1 MRINRLGVRAMDIST
16 ERTGTGL
23 LGGTFDPV
31 HNGHLWIARTA
42 MQRLSLSRVIMM
54 PAGVPP
60 HKDPAGAS
68 PVHRV
73 AMLRL
78 AVDGLQGVEVSEL
91 ELARPGK
98 SYTADT
104 LETLAALCPGER
116 LYLLCGADMFLTLQ
130 DWYRCERIFELCT
143 VVGMARSGGQRES
156 LAAHAELLRERYGAR
171 ACILDEEPL
180 ELSSTDIRRRIAEN
194 SSTEGLLPEVVRA
207 YIDREG
213 LYRNTPARREEP
225 V

>member
-1 MRINRLGVRAMDIST
+1 MDISMA
-16 ERTGTGL
+16 RTGTGI

-54 PAGVPP
+54 PAKIPP
-60 HKDPAGAS
+60 HKAGAEAS
-68 PVHRV
+68 PAHRV

-78 AVDGLQGVEVSEL
+78 AVEGIQGVEVSEL
-91 ELARPGK
+91 ELAKPGK
-98 SYTADT
+98 SYTVDT
-104 LETLAALCPGER
+104 LEALAALLPREK

-130 DWYRCERIFELCT
+130 DWYRPERIFELCT
-143 VVGMARSGGQRES
+143 VVGMARAGGQYEK
-156 LAAHAELLRERYGAR
+156 LVAHAGLLRERYGAR
-171 ACILDEEPL
+171 TCVLDEEPL

-194 SSTEGLLPEVVRA
+194 ASTEGLLPEAVRA

-213 LYRNTPARREEP
+213 LYRNAPARREEK